1 MFAPCGHG
9 EVAEWLK
16 APHSK
21 CGIRVTVSGVRIPPS
36 PPFTLQLCFIINDLR
51 TKSGDGPQNGPQIRP
66 WGDPDRRD
74 HVSDAGLV
82 PAHVIENRLDGVRED
97 APAGPAPLKRTGRR
111 FPKTQIGK
119 HMGSASEVLCAVV
132 DLGARASRSASA
144 SRASARSGHD
154 QSAWL
159 RVALSSSRAQ
169 EVFHR
174 AKGRTLYC
182 SWRRLALTALTA
194 HSATNARSP
203 QRSPQCAPTRRF
215 LSLPSHMTAGS
226 GALVA
231 G

>member
-1 MFAPCGHG
+1 
-9 EVAEWLK
+9 
-16 APHSK
+16 
-21 CGIRVTVSGVRIPPS
+21 
-36 PPFTLQLCFIINDLR
+36 
-51 TKSGDGPQNGPQIRP
+51 
-66 WGDPDRRD
+66 
-74 HVSDAGLV
+74 V

-169 EVFHR
+169 EVFIEPKAER
-174 AKGRTLYC
+174 FIVVGADWRSQRSQRTAPPTHA
-182 SWRRLALTALTA
+182 R
-194 HSATNARSP
+194 HSARHSAR
-203 QRSPQCAPTRRF
+203 RRAA
-215 LSLPSHMTAGS
+215 S
-226 GALVA
+226 
-231 G
+231 